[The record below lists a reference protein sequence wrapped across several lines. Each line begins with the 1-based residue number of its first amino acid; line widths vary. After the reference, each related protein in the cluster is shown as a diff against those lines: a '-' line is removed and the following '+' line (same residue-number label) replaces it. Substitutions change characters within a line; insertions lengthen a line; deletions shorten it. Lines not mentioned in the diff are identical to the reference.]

1 MLIDPATFGLF
12 LVACLVMIASPGPD
26 MLLVVSTGAGRGRR
40 AGIAVAF
47 GIGAG
52 GAVWSVAVAF
62 GVANLVAQSDLAFDL
77 IRWAGAAYLLWLAWW
92 TAMAPVDAAETRHEV
107 QSAGRPGVLRALL
120 SGLAVNL
127 GNPKAA
133 LSYAA
138 FVPQFADPERG
149 ALTLQLLSLG
159 LVLAA
164 LATIAYAGLGA
175 AAAAAGRRIRFS
187 RGAKVI
193 QKWLLAAVFGGIAVR
208 LAAMER

>member
-26 MLLVVSTGAGRGRR
+26 MLLVVSTGASRGRR

-62 GVANLVAQSDLAFDL
+62 GVANLVARSDLAFDL
-77 IRWAGAAYLLWLAWW
+77 IRWAGAAYLLWLAWR
-92 TAMAPVDAAETRHEV
+92 TVTAPVDAAESGREA
-107 QSAGRPGVLRALL
+107 QSAGQPGLLRAFL
-120 SGLAVNL
+120 SGMAVNL

-149 ALTLQLLSLG
+149 ALTLQLIILG
-159 LVLAA
+159 FVLAA
-164 LATIAYAGLGA
+164 LATIAYAGLSA
-175 AAAAAGRRIRFS
+175 AAAAAGRRVRFS
-187 RGAKVI
+187 RRAKSI

-208 LAAMER
+208 LAGMER